1 MRRYLLD
8 TGPLGAYLQGRPAVV
23 HLVAPWLRAQEAATS
38 ILAYAE
44 VVEYLKGFPDFVTL
58 HTQLRRLLRHIYP
71 YFLTYRILERYA
83 DLRRSLRRPYGPGL
97 IGDIDTLIAATALE
111 RHLTVVTIDTDF
123 SARSQPAGDTP
134 LPHNH
139 ANPVNPLIILCQQ
152 SHLISIT
159 TYYRQYHRRGA

>member
-8 TGPLGAYLQGRPAVV
+8 TGPLGSYLQGRQAVV
-23 HLVAPWLRAQEAATS
+23 NLVAPWLRAQEAATS

-44 VVEYLKGFPDFVTL
+44 VVEYIKGFPDFVSL
-58 HTQLRRLLRHIYP
+58 HTQLRRLLRYIYP

-111 RHLTVVTIDTDF
+111 RNLTVVTIDTDF
-123 SARSQPAGDTP
+123 QRVPN
-134 LPHNH
+134 LR
-139 ANPVNPLIILCQQ
+139 VILLSRATMQVL
-152 SHLISIT
+152 S
-159 TYYRQYHRRGA
+159 RP

>member
-8 TGPLGAYLQGRPAVV
+8 TGPLGAYLQGRQAVV
-23 HLVAPWLRAQEAATS
+23 NLVNPWLRQHEAATS

-44 VVEYLKGFPDFVTL
+44 VVEYIKGFPDFVSL

-97 IGDIDTLIAATALE
+97 IGDMDTLIAATALE
-111 RHLTVVTIDTDF
+111 RNLTVVTIDTDF
-123 SARSQPAGDTP
+123 QRVPN
-134 LPHNH
+134 LR
-139 ANPVNPLIILCQQ
+139 VILLSRATMQVL
-152 SHLISIT
+152 S
-159 TYYRQYHRRGA
+159 RP

>member
-8 TGPLGAYLQGRPAVV
+8 TGPLGAYLQGRQAVV
-23 HLVAPWLRAQEAATS
+23 NLVTPYLREHEAATS

-44 VVEYLKGFPDFVTL
+44 VVEYIKGFPDFVTL

-83 DLRRSLRRPYGPGL
+83 DLRRSLRRPYGAGL

-111 RHLTVVTIDTDF
+111 RNLTVVTIDTDF
-123 SARSQPAGDTP
+123 QRVPNLRVILLSRSTMQVLSTP
-134 LPHNH
+134 
-139 ANPVNPLIILCQQ
+139 
-152 SHLISIT
+152 
-159 TYYRQYHRRGA
+159 

>member
-8 TGPLGAYLQGRPAVV
+8 TGPLGAYLQGRQAVV
-23 HLVAPWLRAQEAATS
+23 NLVAPWLRAQEAATS

-44 VVEYLKGFPDFVTL
+44 VVEYIKGFPDFIPL

-83 DLRRSLRRPYGPGL
+83 DLRRSLRPPYGPGL

-111 RHLTVVTIDTDF
+111 RNLTVVTIDTDF
-123 SARSQPAGDTP
+123 QRVPN
-134 LPHNH
+134 LR
-139 ANPVNPLIILCQQ
+139 VILLSRATMQVL
-152 SHLISIT
+152 S
-159 TYYRQYHRRGA
+159 RP